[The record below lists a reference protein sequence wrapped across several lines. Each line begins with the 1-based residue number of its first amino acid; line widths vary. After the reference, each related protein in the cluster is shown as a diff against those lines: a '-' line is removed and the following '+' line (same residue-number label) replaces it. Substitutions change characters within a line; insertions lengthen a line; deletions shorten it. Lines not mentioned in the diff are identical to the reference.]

1 MLYQKYFFSQYFTR
15 ISCYSFKYL
24 MVKKTIISSLAF
36 KMFGSVSH
44 AIDLWLKDVY
54 IKHRLKDITKKL
66 RRDILQIKYEGMLS
80 IVETAELEKIGELWI
95 KLLYSLGEKKAI
107 DYTLMLYHYEQIS
120 LRMVKRIISRSFCG

>member
-1 MLYQKYFFSQYFTR
+1 MDVYE
-15 ISCYSFKYL
+15 
-24 MVKKTIISSLAF
+24 
-36 KMFGSVSH
+36 SVSH
-44 AIDLWLKDVY
+44 AINLWLKEVY

-66 RRDILQIKYEGMLS
+66 RRDILQIQYEGMLS

-120 LRMVKRIISRSFCG
+120 LRIVKRIISRVIMGKYG

>member
-1 MLYQKYFFSQYFTR
+1 
-15 ISCYSFKYL
+15 

>member
-1 MLYQKYFFSQYFTR
+1 MN
-15 ISCYSFKYL
+15 
-24 MVKKTIISSLAF
+24 
-36 KMFGSVSH
+36 H
-44 AIDLWLKDVY
+44 AINLWLKGTY

-66 RRDILQIKYEGMLS
+66 RRDILQIKYEGVLS

-120 LRMVKRIISRSFCG
+120 LRIVKRIISRVIMGKYG